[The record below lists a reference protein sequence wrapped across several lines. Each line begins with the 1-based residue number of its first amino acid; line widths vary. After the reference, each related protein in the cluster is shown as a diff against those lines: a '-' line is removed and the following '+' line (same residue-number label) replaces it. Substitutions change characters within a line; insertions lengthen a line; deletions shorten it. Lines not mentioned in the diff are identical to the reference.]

1 IHMDDPQVP
10 PVHIDDPQVPPV
22 TSKVSSIPLLGCIID
37 FLVHL
42 CTFSST
48 TFSDKQEKKFID
60 VAVEENRAAHKHFRQ
75 HNSYYVKFSIWSKK
89 SCQPLP
95 GISQLCL
102 YES

>member
-1 IHMDDPQVP
+1 MDDPQVPPVNIDDPQVP

-75 HNSYYVKFSIWSKK
+75 HKCAKLN
-89 SCQPLP
+89 
-95 GISQLCL
+95 
-102 YES
+102 